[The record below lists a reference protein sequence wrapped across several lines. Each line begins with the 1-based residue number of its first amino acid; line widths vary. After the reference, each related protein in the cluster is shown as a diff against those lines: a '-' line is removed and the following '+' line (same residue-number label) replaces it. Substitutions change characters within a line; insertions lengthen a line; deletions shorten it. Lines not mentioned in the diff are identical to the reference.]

1 MLYYKNCFDTHNTV
15 INYCKFQSVFAFVE
29 FYRFVR
35 HKDKK
40 EFDSVCKELTGEGC
54 GYKPEDSVPKKR
66 VQSEASNVSG
76 NSCFVVCDR
85 YKMTIV

>member
-1 MLYYKNCFDTHNTV
+1 M
-15 INYCKFQSVFAFVE
+15 
-29 FYRFVR
+29 R

-66 VQSEASNVSG
+66 VQSEASYVSG
-76 NSCFVVCDR
+76 KTWFIVSDWC
-85 YKMTIV
+85 KMTIVEKEEVI

>member
-1 MLYYKNCFDTHNTV
+1 MSVVFICHNLA
-15 INYCKFQSVFAFVE
+15 FAE

-54 GYKPEDSVPKKR
+54 GYKPEDAVPKKR
-66 VQSEASNVSG
+66 TQSHVSSLSG
-76 NSCFVVCDR
+76 TCHTS
-85 YKMTIV
+85 ILL